1 MNPVVHEVSDIMAL
15 KNDTNANM
23 DKPMTKRIIPAVFIA
38 AVPTVGHAERWEE
51 SVTLYGWLPG
61 IDTSIATDFG
71 DVGRLT

>member
-1 MNPVVHEVSDIMAL
+1 MAF

-23 DKPMTKRIIPAVFIA
+23 NKPMKRRTIA
-38 AVPTVGHAERWEE
+38 AVLIAALPTVGHAGRWVK

-61 IDTSIATDFG
+61 TDTSIATDFG